1 MPRIRTPPVRYP
13 NIPPPPPPQPIQYP
27 VPPRTVDFIY
37 GVHNSRFQRR
47 IFGPQADLPAL
58 LIEDS
63 EIPNAGYGVKVVHDT
78 APGTWLMLYGVEI
91 PLKKAKYL
99 SSQVL

>member
-37 GVHNSRFQRR
+37 GVHNSSFQRR

-78 APGTWLMLYGVEI
+78 APGTRLMLYGVEI

>member
-1 MPRIRTPPVRYP
+1 M
-13 NIPPPPPPQPIQYP
+13 
-27 VPPRTVDFIY
+27 
-37 GVHNSRFQRR
+37 
-47 IFGPQADLPAL
+47 PAL

-63 EIPNAGYGVKVVHDT
+63 EILNAGYGVKVVHNT